1 MLYYFFS
8 IKQKE
13 SAYLFEGL
21 DITKDAQVMKLQNQY
36 PVIFLTLKDMK
47 NNTFEKQLTMF
58 SYLMQEIIR
67 NNHELLTSER
77 INEFDKERMKS
88 LSRGAQNEVE
98 LQNALRFISGC
109 LEQHYQKQVIILI
122 DE

>member
-13 SAYLFEGL
+13 STYLFEGL

-88 LSRGAQNEVE
+88 LYRGAQNEVE

>member
-58 SYLMQEIIR
+58 SYL
-67 NNHELLTSER
+67 

-88 LSRGAQNEVE
+88 LYRGAQNEVE